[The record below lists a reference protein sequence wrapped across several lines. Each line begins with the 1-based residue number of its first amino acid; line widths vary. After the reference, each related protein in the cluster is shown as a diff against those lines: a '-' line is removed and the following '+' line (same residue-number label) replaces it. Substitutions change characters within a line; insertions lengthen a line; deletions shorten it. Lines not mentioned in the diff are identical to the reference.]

1 MINKKLNQYFIN
13 IILSLFLVLS
23 LNYIKNISYF
33 KTNNLKNL
41 FNKDWIP
48 KESIHSK
55 EVTEIVDIM
64 NENNIL
70 NFRFSENFLN
80 SIKKYKINNISNK
93 NYIYYRAI
101 TYSYPILF
109 EKSSNNVIFFKEM
122 EVELKNCEKI
132 DEASKIILA
141 KC

>member
-1 MINKKLNQYFIN
+1 M
-13 IILSLFLVLS
+13 
-23 LNYIKNISYF
+23 
-33 KTNNLKNL
+33 
-41 FNKDWIP
+41 
-48 KESIHSK
+48 
-55 EVTEIVDIM
+55 
-64 NENNIL
+64 

>member
-55 EVTEIVDIM
+55 EVTE
-64 NENNIL
+64 
-70 NFRFSENFLN
+70 NFLN

-93 NYIYYRAI
+93 NYIYYRTI

-132 DEASKIILA
+132 DETSKIILA